1 MTWAGLLSLF
11 RQVGWLLTASNL
23 PSKLKTLWR
32 LIAREITE
40 PRFHRSRKPRKVKA
54 PKPF

>member
-1 MTWAGLLSLF
+1 M
-11 RQVGWLLTASNL
+11 LTASSL

-40 PRFHRSRKPRKVKA
+40 PRFHRSRKPRKAKA

>member
-1 MTWAGLLSLF
+1 
-11 RQVGWLLTASNL
+11 LTASNL
-23 PSKLKTLWR
+23 PSKLRTLWR

-40 PRFHRSRKPRKVKA
+40 PTFYRSKNPRKDKA